1 MTREEAYKEVI
12 TQLEQDLANRRNKN
26 DDNGLDATQ
35 TAALRGEIT
44 YIKNMI
50 VHLKERVNRS

>member
-1 MTREEAYKEVI
+1 MSKEDVYKEVI
-12 TQLEQDLANRRNKN
+12 AQLEQDLQNRRVKN
-26 DDNGLDATQ
+26 DTELDAIQ